1 MIQRLGNGAFS
12 ICEWLAR
19 LAIINMF
26 WLLFTAA
33 GLGLFGWAPATAA
46 ACTVM
51 RSAFLNGG
59 MADQDTRSV
68 FREFKSVFQNEFV
81 QSNIIGFL
89 LLWGGALLIVSGWS
103 MEAMDVPLLPRLIL
117 IAAASMFMLVLL
129 LVFPIRTHMETSI
142 QGAVRYSLVIGLANL
157 PSMFIVLIS
166 VVLMLVLFIM
176 IPGVLVFYGAS
187 LPAAAVMYMSLKIFS
202 KTGLK
207 PVSS

>member
-1 MIQRLGNGAFS
+1 MIERLGNGAFS

-19 LAIINMF
+19 LAVINMF

-46 ACTVM
+46 AFAVM

-59 MADQDTRSV
+59 LADQDTRSV

-81 QSNIIGFL
+81 PANIIGFL
-89 LLWGGALLIVSGWS
+89 LLWGGALLILSGWS
-103 MEAMDVPLLPRLIL
+103 MEAMEVSLLPRLVL
-117 IAAASMFMLVLL
+117 IGAASMFLLVLL
-129 LVFPIRTHMETSI
+129 LVFPVRTHMETSI
-142 QGAVRYSLVIGLANL
+142 QGAVRYSLMIGLANL

-166 VVLMLVLFIM
+166 VALMLVLFVM

-187 LPAAAVMYMSLKIFS
+187 LPAAAVMFMSLKIFS
-202 KTGLK
+202 KTGLN
-207 PVSS
+207 PISY